1 MSPLEIAD
9 DKGFGE
15 LCRTSRGRLELTVFS
30 FYDLKFPHLEQ
41 FQTSGDMEK
50 FPILFVDDDQQI
62 LDVVAAYLMRNG
74 YSVDTINNGL
84 TAIEMIQHKEYA
96 AVFSDLIMPEI
107 SGLDLLKSIKE
118 ISPETE
124 VIIVTGYG
132 TIESAIEALKRGSYD
147 YLQKPINFERLKILI
162 DRIVEKRTLQLE
174 NYLIKR
180 RLKDRYNYDQ
190 LVGKSAKMQQIYDVI
205 DRISNGS
212 PTVLIQGESGTGKEL
227 VANVIH
233 QNSVRRDKPFIPVNC
248 GAIAEGLLESELFGH
263 VKGAFTGAIKDTIGL
278 FKAADGGTIFLDE
291 IAEVQPTLQVK
302 LLRALQEKKIRPVGD
317 TRESEVDVR
326 VIAATNKNLEQAIA
340 QKAFREDLYYRLN
353 VISLHMPSLREIRE
367 DIPTLI
373 NHFIK
378 KFSKDSHRVV
388 ERISHEALD
397 LMMNYDWPG
406 NVRQLENVI
415 ERAFAL
421 GVDETIEVVDLPPEL
436 RSMSEKDTI
445 HDNNFNLVENEK
457 VLITRALKRTKG
469 NKAEAAKLLG
479 INLTTVYRKVE
490 KYRITDTDALT

>member
-1 MSPLEIAD
+1 
-9 DKGFGE
+9 
-15 LCRTSRGRLELTVFS
+15 
-30 FYDLKFPHLEQ
+30 
-41 FQTSGDMEK
+41 MEN

-62 LDVVAAYLMRNG
+62 LDVVAAYLTRNG
-74 YSVDTINNGL
+74 YSVDTVNNGL
-84 TAIEMIQHKEYA
+84 LALEKIKEKEFA
-96 AVFSDLIMPEI
+96 AVFTDLIMPEI
-107 SGLDLLKSIKE
+107 SGLDLLKSIKDA
-118 ISPETE
+118 SPTTE

-162 DRIVEKRTLQLE
+162 DRIVEKKKLQLE

-212 PTVLIQGESGTGKEL
+212 PTILIQGESGTGKEL

-233 QNSVRRDKPFIPVNC
+233 QNSVRRKKPFIPVNC

-263 VKGAFTGAIKDTIGL
+263 VKGAFTGAVKDTIGL

-291 IAEVQPTLQVK
+291 IAEVQPALQVK
-302 LLRALQEKKIRPVGD
+302 LLRVLQEKKIRPVGD
-317 TRESEVDVR
+317 THESEVDVR
-326 VIAATNKNLEQAIA
+326 VIAATNKNLEQAII
-340 QKAFREDLYYRLN
+340 QKVFREDLYYRLN
-353 VISLHMPSLREIRE
+353 VISLQMPSLREIRE
-367 DIPTLI
+367 DIPNLV

-378 KFSKDSHRVV
+378 KFSTDSHREVL
-388 ERISHEALD
+388 RISSDALD

-421 GVDETIEVVDLPPEL
+421 GATETIEANDLPPEL
-436 RSMSEKDTI
+436 RSMSERDTI
-445 HDNNFNLVENEK
+445 SDNNYNLVENERL
-457 VLITRALKRTKG
+457 LISRALKTTKG

-479 INLTTVYRKVE
+479 INLTTVYRKLE
-490 KYRITDTDALT
+490 KYRITDSGSGSDSGMNRLR